1 VNAWLDARNILV
13 VRLGD
18 AAEVRGLGP
27 ALRAVKETSP
37 GVRLTLLTSLAGS
50 AAGTGLPWI
59 DRVITWQPTWRDDR
73 AERTLIGELT
83 GHGFDAALIF
93 TARGESP
100 HIAGYLCYL
109 AGIPLRAGI
118 SREFGGRILT
128 AELKPAPE
136 TCSGSARNRW
146 LVEQLGFTA
155 GNGRL
160 PVTSTLPPA
169 LQPPGTALRR
179 IAVVRALHLGDLL
192 VAVPGLRAL
201 RAGFPEAE
209 ITLIGLP
216 WAAEFVRRFR
226 HCLDRFVEFVG
237 YDGLGEVKY
246 VPARTERFL
255 QEQRA
260 YGYDLVVQMHG
271 SGRAS
276 NPLALA
282 IGADATAGYYEGEP
296 PAGLTFGAPY
306 PDDRPEV
313 LRHLGMARL
322 LGCPDRGVELE
333 FPLFDEDRAEAA
345 ALLNRLSG
353 SSRPWIGIHPG
364 ARPPSRRWPAA
375 YFARAADEF
384 VRRFGARIILTG
396 GPGEEETV
404 RAVIERM
411 ETRPVSVAGETSLG
425 GLAALIS
432 ELDLFISNDT
442 GPAHVAE
449 AVATPSVTI
458 FGSADHRRWAPLNQE
473 RHRIVRHPVACNPCS
488 HWECPIDHRCLR
500 RLEPG
505 LVVDA
510 AADLLRAGAPA

>member
-1 VNAWLDARNILV
+1 MNEWLDARNILV

-18 AAEVRGLGP
+18 PSDVRDLSP

-37 GVRLTLLTSLAGS
+37 GVRLTLLTGLAGS

-59 DRVITWQPTWRDDR
+59 DGVVTWQPVWRDEH
-73 AERTLIGELT
+73 AERTVIAELAE
-83 GHGFDAALIF
+83 HDFDAALIF
-93 TARGESP
+93 TSHGQSP
-100 HIAGYLCYL
+100 HIVGYLCYL

-118 SREFGGRILT
+118 SKEFGGSILT
-128 AELKPAPE
+128 TELKSALDD
-136 TCSGSARNRW
+136 CSERARNLC
-146 LVEQLGFTA
+146 LVEQLGFA
-155 GNGRL
+155 ARSRQ
-160 PVTSTLPPA
+160 PSVSSFLPPA
-169 LQPPGTALRR
+169 LWPPDRRPRR

-226 HCLDRFVEFVG
+226 HYLDRFVEFAG
-237 YDGLGEVKY
+237 YDGISEVEY
-246 VPARTERFL
+246 VPARTECFL
-255 QEQRA
+255 QEQRG

-271 SGRAS
+271 SGQAS

-282 IGADATAGYYEGEP
+282 IGAEATAGYYEGEP
-296 PAGLTFGAPY
+296 PAGLTIGAPY
-306 PDDRPEV
+306 PDDQPEV
-313 LRHLGMARL
+313 LRHLGMAHL
-322 LGCPDRGVELE
+322 LGCPDRGAELE
-333 FPLFDEDRAEAA
+333 FPLTDEDRAEAA

-353 SSRPWIGIHPG
+353 SGRPWIGIHPG

-375 YFARAADEF
+375 YFARAANEC
-384 VRRFGARIILTG
+384 VRRFGARIVLTG
-396 GPGEEETV
+396 GPGEESTA

-449 AVATPSVTI
+449 AVGTPSVTI
-458 FGSADHRRWAPLNQE
+458 FGSADHRRWSPLNQE
-473 RHRIVRHPVACNPCS
+473 RHRVVRHPVACSPCS

-500 RLEPG
+500 RLEPD
-505 LVVDA
+505 LVVEA
-510 AADLLRAGAPA
+510 AADLLLAGAAA

>member
-1 VNAWLDARNILV
+1 MNAWLDARNILV

-18 AAEVRGLGP
+18 AGGVRSLSP

-50 AAGTGLPWI
+50 AAGNGLPWI
-59 DRVITWQPTWRDDR
+59 DSVITWQASWRDAR
-73 AERTLIGELT
+73 AERTLIAELA
-83 GHGFDAALIF
+83 GHDFDAALIF
-93 TARGESP
+93 TSRGESP
-100 HIAGYLCYL
+100 HVGGYLCYL

-118 SREFGGRILT
+118 SKEFGGSILT
-128 AELKPAPE
+128 TELKPAPDDRFE
-136 TCSGSARNRW
+136 SARNLW
-146 LVEQLGFTA
+146 LVEQLGFAA
-155 GNGRL
+155 GGWR
-160 PVTSTLPPA
+160 PSVVSALPPA
-169 LQPPGTALRR
+169 LWPPERLPRR

-216 WAAEFVRRFR
+216 WATEFVRRFR

-237 YDGLGEVKY
+237 YDGLDEVEF

-260 YGYDLVVQMHG
+260 YGYDLVVQLHG

-282 IGADATAGYYEGEP
+282 IGAGATAGYYEGEP
-296 PAGLTFGAPY
+296 PAGLTIGAPY
-306 PDDRPEV
+306 PDDQPEV
-313 LRHLGMARL
+313 LRHVGMAQL
-322 LGCPDRGVELE
+322 LGCPDRGTELE

-345 ALLNRLSG
+345 ALLKRLSG

-364 ARPPSRRWPAA
+364 ARPPARRWPAP
-375 YFARAADEF
+375 YFAQAADEF
-384 VRRFGARIILTG
+384 VRRFGARIVLTG
-396 GPGEEETV
+396 GPGEAATTD
-404 RAVIERM
+404 AVIERM
-411 ETRPVSVAGETSLG
+411 ENRPVSVVGETSLG

-442 GPAHVAE
+442 GPAHIAE
-449 AVATPSVTI
+449 AVSTPSVTI
-458 FGSADHRRWAPLNQE
+458 FGAADHRRWAPLNQE
-473 RHRIVRHPVACNPCS
+473 RHRIVRRPVGCSPCL

-500 RLEPG
+500 WLEPG
-505 LVVDA
+505 MVVEA
-510 AADLLRAGAPA
+510 AADLLPAGAAA